1 MEVNKVY
8 GKVVIPYGKI
18 RIELDSFPAL
28 GERRFVPASGLVDH
42 PGQDIVGACLTRIGL
57 RPCLTGLSRLFQVS
71 RYQRVV
77 AGSNKEFLPIAGAI
91 PQLPGSAG
99 AFGREIG
106 LIEIG
111 VDSPQRRMCHGECG
125 IDFRGTSEERQ
136 SSRGTC
142 VVGANL
148 RRS

>member
-18 RIELDSFPAL
+18 RIELDSFPGL
-28 GERRFVPASGLVDH
+28 RERRFVPTSGLVDH
-42 PGQDIVGACLTRIGL
+42 TRQDLVGPCLTRIGL
-57 RPCLTGLSRLFQVS
+57 RPRLTGLSRLFQVS

-77 AGSNKEFLPIAGAI
+77 AGSNKEFLPITRAI
-91 PQLPGSAG
+91 PQQPGSAG

-125 IDFRGTSEERQ
+125 IDFRSAPEERQ
-136 SSRGTC
+136 GSRGAT
-142 VVGANL
+142 
-148 RRS
+148 